1 MLLTVRNDLR
11 IEREKRNGS
20 PFYEV
25 RIPYDAEILSG
36 GNICREAFMAKHR
49 EFWKNKDP
57 QLSMSGVSLPPLPAD
72 GGIWYFV
79 DINKK
84 V

>member
-1 MLLTVRNDLR
+1 
-11 IEREKRNGS
+11 
-20 PFYEV
+20 
-25 RIPYDAEILSG
+25 
-36 GNICREAFMAKHR
+36 MAKHR

-57 QLSMSGVSLPPLPAD
+57 QLSMSGASGAAGTQVLFFNTLCTAAAPLPAD

>member
-1 MLLTVRNDLR
+1 MLLTVCNDLR
-11 IEREKRNGS
+11 IEKEKRNVS

-72 GGIWYFV
+72 GGIWCFV

>member
-11 IEREKRNGS
+11 IEREKRNVS

-49 EFWKNKDP
+49 EFWKNNDP
-57 QLSMSGVSLPPLPAD
+57 QLIMSGASGAA
-72 GGIWYFV
+72 GT
-79 DINKK
+79 
-84 V
+84 

>member
-11 IEREKRNGS
+11 IEKEKRNVS

>member
-11 IEREKRNGS
+11 IEKEKRNVS

-49 EFWKNKDP
+49 KLRKTKDVSPSSISRQMVEF
-57 QLSMSGVSLPPLPAD
+57 GVL
-72 GGIWYFV
+72 
-79 DINKK
+79 
-84 V
+84 

>member
-11 IEREKRNGS
+11 IEREKRNVS

-36 GNICREAFMAKHR
+36 GNICREAFMAKYR

>member
-20 PFYEV
+20 LFYEV

-49 EFWKNKDP
+49 KLRKNNDP
-57 QLSMSGVSLPPLPAD
+57 QLIMSGASGAA
-72 GGIWYFV
+72 GT
-79 DINKK
+79 
-84 V
+84 